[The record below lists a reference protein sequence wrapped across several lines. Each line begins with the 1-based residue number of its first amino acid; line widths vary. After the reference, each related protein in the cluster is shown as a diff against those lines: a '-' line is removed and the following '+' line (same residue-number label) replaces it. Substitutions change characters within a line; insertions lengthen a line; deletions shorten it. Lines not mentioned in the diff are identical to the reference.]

1 MSESSGGGFHD
12 PKDGVSVNVVR
23 GKVDQMRIR
32 VNANWVSMG
41 CGQTSLAHQP
51 FSLLAKDSNVPR
63 CSRYA
68 QPFQAGINGWRRARR
83 GLPRPNVSPAP
94 SWWSDASENRHVE
107 TVQALLPYLPGF
119 PEYSAVREPK
129 AEETLARSW

>member
-1 MSESSGGGFHD
+1 MSEISGGGFHD

-51 FSLLAKDSNVPR
+51 LP
-63 CSRYA
+63 CSRKIVTFPDA
-68 QPFQAGINGWRRARR
+68 ADTHNRFKPESTAGGEHVGVFPDRMCRPHLHGGPTRAKI
-83 GLPRPNVSPAP
+83 A
-94 SWWSDASENRHVE
+94 
-107 TVQALLPYLPGF
+107 T
-119 PEYSAVREPK
+119 
-129 AEETLARSW
+129 